1 MICLCRVAC
10 GQELF
15 VDPTPSTTAFPPPSP
30 FTDAQFLYRHF
41 RPSLS
46 DPQQGDWYFRMFVPP
61 SYDVNGSEKYPVVI
75 FLHGL
80 GEVQAGTAN
89 TKQMVNNGQFAFCQP
104 AKQEIFPCF
113 FLLPA
118 TSGQDFN
125 LRSQTIKDLLAE
137 LAEQYR
143 IDLDR
148 VVLTGLS
155 YGGGH
160 TIRLASAI
168 PEVFCAAVPL
178 SSNADATLT
187 PGMLRLPMWYF
198 TAKNDGA
205 TPPAT
210 ALSNAQTRI
219 FNGGQTNVTL
229 FNTGGHS
236 SSVWSAAWGGSEL
249 ISWLA
254 LQRRGLPMRGGPA
267 DVRITTP
274 TRNPA
279 HQRPTGTHTFSGTVS
294 SSATAALTKVEYANG
309 SYVFAGLGSTGTNVV
324 LGTTPT
330 TIANWTAGSLNL
342 GFSSGPVRLTVA
354 AVGTSWSSSLGG
366 ETYYLSGLPS
376 TFVSGSLL
384 APENLSA
391 RLAAVGEAEL
401 TWEYPAS
408 GTAHTG
414 FKIERRVGNSE
425 TFTEIATPLATQRSY
440 IDAGL
445 VGDARYYYRVRAT
458 TGAAN
463 SFYTREQQ
471 VKVLNDADRDGMP
484 DFWETLYQFNP
495 ADAADAELDAD
506 GDQQNNLLEYALDT
520 PPRYASGKRLS
531 VSELDGVNNTFAL
544 RYRKAREELKYT
556 VEGSVDLSVWSR
568 DTINQGN
575 AEPGQI
581 ERATYP
587 LGSEPAYF
595 LRLRV
600 SRP

>member
-1 MICLCRVAC
+1 MFAC
-10 GQELF
+10 GAAWGQQLF
-15 VDPTPSTTAFPPPSP
+15 EDSAPGTTAHPPPSP

-41 RPSLS
+41 RPALA

-125 LRSQTIKDLLAE
+125 LRSQTIKDLLAK

-205 TPPAT
+205 TPPVT
-210 ALSNAQTRI
+210 ALSNARTRI
-219 FNGGQTNVTL
+219 FNGGKTNVTL

-236 SSVWSAAWGGSEL
+236 ASVWSAAWGGAEL
-249 ISWLA
+249 IPWLA

-267 DVRITTP
+267 EVKIMTP
-274 TRNPA
+274 TQNPK
-279 HQRPTGTHTFSGTVS
+279 HQRASGTVTLSGAVLSTSAAGLTKVDYVDGNYPFSGVGFSGT
-294 SSATAALTKVEYANG
+294 
-309 SYVFAGLGSTGTNVV
+309 STVI
-324 LGTTPT
+324 GTTPE
-330 TIANWTAGSLNL
+330 TIANWTAGNLNL
-342 GFSSGPVRLTVA
+342 GFSSGLARLTVA
-354 AVGTSWSSSLGG
+354 AVGTSGSSSLGG
-366 ETYYLSGLPS
+366 ETYYLNGLSS
-376 TFVSGSLL
+376 TFVSGALL
-384 APENLSA
+384 APGNLSA
-391 RLAAVGEAEL
+391 SLAAVGEVEL

-408 GTAHTG
+408 GTVHTG
-414 FKIERRVGNSE
+414 FKIERRMGSSE
-425 TFTEIATPLATQRSY
+425 TFTEIASPVATERGFIDTGLA
-440 IDAGL
+440 
-445 VGDARYYYRVRAT
+445 GDMRYYYRVRAT
-458 TGAAN
+458 TGTVD
-463 SFYTREQQ
+463 SSYTGEQQ
-471 VKVLNDADRDGMP
+471 ALVLNDADRDGMP
-484 DFWETLYQFNP
+484 DFWETLYQLNP
-495 ADAADAELDAD
+495 ADAADAESDAD
-506 GDQQNNLLEYALDT
+506 GDQLKNLLEYALDA
-520 PPRYASGKRLS
+520 PPRFPSQKHLPVAQLDV
-531 VSELDGVNNTFAL
+531 VSSTFSL
-544 RYRKAREELKYT
+544 RYRKAREELSYQ
-556 VEGSVDLSVWSR
+556 VEGSEGLDVWSA
-568 DTINQGN
+568 DSIDQGN
-575 AEPGQI
+575 AELGQSVL
-581 ERATYP
+581 ATSP
-587 LGSEPAYF
+587 TAPASAYF